1 MAVTAPPAYPFVEV
15 RLNLAGLKPIAQ
27 RAPGVVAVVGT
38 ASAGSS
44 NNPTEVGDSAEVK
57 STFGATGSLQSSLNI
72 ALGQSPRPS
81 KIYGVRVAVDGN
93 NVPDYVTALSS
104 IEGVDDIT
112 MVSLASE
119 PALGTQ
125 ANPRLL
131 ALLSHVESTSA
142 DGNRRMGFAM
152 VDPQIAKAQTGGYP
166 AKVNTDYG
174 SLKTDK
180 SRMVLIAARGAV
192 DPNGQTPDVATAAM
206 AAVAGYQPHISA
218 VLKQV
223 GGFSIPP
230 AARFNGTEVKALSAN
245 NMIPVLDPAMI
256 SGEGLFLGEGRCYT
270 TKEELL
276 YVDLVR
282 TLDQIE
288 FELKAGLIGSIGDA
302 RITKAG
308 MMGIRL
314 RTEAI
319 LGLIQRREMIDGFKV
334 GIPVLDALLIPETAR
349 SGVDKQVITLA
360 RQTRQVEMNVEI
372 TYGPAVHNLIVNL
385 SPVFA

>member
-15 RLNLAGLKPIAQ
+15 KLDLAGLKPIAQ
-27 RAPGVVAVVGT
+27 RAPGVIAVVGT
-38 ASAGSS
+38 AGTGTA
-44 NNPTEVGDSAEVK
+44 NEPTEIGDSKEAK
-57 STFGATGSLQSSLNI
+57 DNFGATGSLQASLNI
-72 ALGQSPRPS
+72 ALAQDPRPS
-81 KIYGVRVAVDGN
+81 KIYGVKADQSGTN
-93 NVPDYVTALSS
+93 PPDYAAALSS

-119 PALGTQ
+119 PGLGTQ

-131 ALLSHVESTSA
+131 ALLNHVESASA
-142 DGNRRMGFAM
+142 DGNRRIGFAM
-152 VDPQIAKAQTGGYP
+152 VDPDIAKEQTGGYA
-166 AKVNTDYG
+166 AKVESDYKA
-174 SLKTDK
+174 LKTDK
-180 SRMVLIAARGAV
+180 SRMVLVGARGAKTAA
-192 DPNGQTPDVATAAM
+192 GQTPDVATATM
-206 AAVAGYQPHISA
+206 AAVAGYRPHISA

-223 GGFSIPP
+223 SGFSIPP
-230 AARFNGTEVKALSAN
+230 KARYNGTEVKALSSN
-245 NMIPVLDPAMI
+245 NMIPVLDPALI
-256 SGEGLFLGEGRCYT
+256 PGEGLFLGEGRCYT

-276 YVDLVR
+276 YIDLVR

-308 MMGIRL
+308 MMAIRL

-319 LGLIQRREMIDGFKV
+319 LGLIQRREMIDAFKV
-334 GIPVLDALLIPETAR
+334 VIPVLDALLIPESAR
-349 SGVDKQVITLA
+349 SGVDKQLIQLA